1 MKKKII
7 GIFVCMLLITTILQ
21 ITTMAGDENDPEIR
35 DNLNDQF
42 GALVE
47 FPTRIRTRIA
57 LALLQM
63 NSFDFIDINSAWFYE
78 NEFESDYLY
87 AALKL
92 NDLSIISQDAIY
104 SVHWTFNGVAYSVGS
119 HLYNN
124 GQYSSCFVGL
134 DKWFN
139 NKWQNAEVTY
149 DFDRNIVTFKMDKKF
164 IGDPQPD
171 DILMKTFAWTALR
184 FNVQA
189 LCLLFSDGELVKDC
203 APFLENNEVYGR
215 NYQIL
220 Y

>member
-1 MKKKII
+1 MRKKIV
-7 GIFVCMLLITTILQ
+7 GIFVCMLLITTILP
-21 ITTMAGDENDPEIR
+21 IIVMAGDENDPEIR

-63 NSFDFIDINSAWFYE
+63 NSFDFIDIDSAWFYE

-87 AALKL
+87 AALKIQ
-92 NDLSIISQDAIY
+92 DLSINTQRTIY
-104 SVHWTFNGVAYSVGS
+104 SVHWTFNGVAYCVGS
-119 HLYNN
+119 HLYDN

-134 DKWFN
+134 DKRSN
-139 NKWQNAEVTY
+139 NKWQDAEVTY
-149 DFDRNIVTFKMDKKF
+149 DFDTSIITFKMDKKY
-164 IGDPQPD
+164 IGNPQPGD
-171 DILMKTFAWTALR
+171 LLMKTFAWTGLR
-184 FNVQA
+184 FNFEP
-189 LCLLFSDGELVKDC
+189 LCLLFSDGELVKDA
-203 APFLENNEVYGR
+203 APFIENNEDYGR